1 MGSPARPLLVFFERV
16 TFIFN
21 ANSHAIEI
29 AMRFEDLPPNDRR
42 EAESAASR
50 FLVRHHYVSLDE
62 ACQTQDLT
70 LPDLWDRIMR
80 EAGLPECDPP
90 TFSPFA

>member
-1 MGSPARPLLVFFERV
+1 V
-16 TFIFN
+16 N
-21 ANSHAIEI
+21 HHAIEI
-29 AMRFEDLPPNDRR
+29 AMRFEDLPLNDRR
-42 EAESAASR
+42 EAESAACR
-50 FLVRHHYVSLDE
+50 FLMRHRYISLDE

-90 TFSPFA
+90 AFSPFG